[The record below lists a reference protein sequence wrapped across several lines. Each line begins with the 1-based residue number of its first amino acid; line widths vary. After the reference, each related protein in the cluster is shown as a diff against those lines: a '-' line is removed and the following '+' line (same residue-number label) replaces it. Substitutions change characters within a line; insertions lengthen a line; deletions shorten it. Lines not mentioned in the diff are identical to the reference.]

1 MELSCRARIAA
12 AALTAVTAATCLTL
26 VAACGSQAAPRLA
39 TTAYAVSH
47 GGPPH
52 GSRAASLAL
61 GRKMVGQVRRPPG
74 SRAIRA
80 PRRLPWYLRAPAQG
94 IGAIHRVDVARFYT
108 SGRSMRASYAYLK
121 RHVPRGYVLQG
132 SGYLGQGSR
141 PVLDFVTYS
150 PKSVP
155 RWVDTATLV
164 VGVARGRHGRSVLRA
179 DGEVAWFPPRSAAEH
194 LRPAAYRAVTITRMS
209 PAGHSVTRTFRA
221 RSAIARLARILNSLP
236 ASAGGSVSCQPVA
249 STYRLVFR
257 PRAGHPRFA
266 VTAFDC
272 YQDGTDQVTVAGRA
286 QPALADAGNRV
297 AAAARRLLHRQPH

>member
-12 AALTAVTAATCLTL
+12 AAVTAVTCLTL
-26 VAACGSQAAPRLA
+26 VAACGSQPAPRLA
-39 TTAYAVSH
+39 TTAYSVSH

-80 PRRLPWYLRAPAQG
+80 PRHLPWYLRGPAQD

-132 SGYLGQGSR
+132 SGYLGQNSR
-141 PVLDFVTYS
+141 RVLDFVTYT

-155 RWVDTATLV
+155 RWVDTADLV
-164 VGVARGRHGRSVLRA
+164 VGVARGRHGGSVLRA
-179 DGEVAWFPPRSAAEH
+179 DGEVAWIPPRSAAEH
-194 LRPAAYRAVTITRMS
+194 LRPAAYRAVTITRTS
-209 PAGHSVTRTFRA
+209 PGGHSVTRTFRA

-236 ASAGGSVSCQPVA
+236 ASDGGSVSCQPEA

-272 YQDGTDQVTVAGRA
+272 YGDGTDRVTVAGRA
-286 QPALADAGNRV
+286 QPALDDAGNRV
-297 AAAARRLLHRQPH
+297 PAAGRRLLRGHSH